1 MAGWVKGFALSG
13 IMRIPAYE
21 LILGVFGIGGLYAGK
36 RFFIDGPKCTCKT
49 SLAGKTVIIT
59 GANTGIGLE
68 TAVDLSKRGAR
79 VVMACRDE
87 GKGRK
92 AVEEVVARSQNKDV
106 VFSQLDLASLRS
118 VKEFSSRVLEEETH
132 IDILINNA
140 GVALTPYTKT
150 EDGFELQLG
159 VNHLGHFLLTNL
171 LLERLKAAPAARVIN
186 VSSRAHH
193 GGVINFE
200 DLQSER
206 SYGPHQAYKQSKLA
220 NVLFTRA
227 LARRLE
233 KTNVTTYSLHPGV
246 VQTEIVRH
254 MHATLVSLYSGT
266 LQLLFGR

>member
-1 MAGWVKGFALSG
+1 ML
-13 IMRIPAYE
+13 RQIPAYE

-36 RFFIDGPKCTCKT
+36 KFFVDGPKCTCKT

-87 GKGRK
+87 VKGRK

-150 EDGFELQLG
+150 EDSFELQFG

-206 SYGPHQAYKQSKLA
+206 SYSPYKAYAQSKLA
-220 NVLFTRA
+220 NILFTRA
-227 LARRLE
+227 LSKRLE
-233 KTNVTTYSLHPGV
+233 ESNMTTYSLHPGV
-246 VQTEIVRH
+246 VQTELFRH
-254 MHATLVSLYSGT
+254 ASLMLVGFHS
-266 LQLLFGR
+266 R